1 MSVLTADIGFYTLV
15 LPGKRRKLI
24 VFAGVL
30 KITSGV
36 ITRDLTRSWNH

>member
-1 MSVLTADIGFYTLV
+1 MSVFTADIGFYTLA
-15 LPGKRRKLI
+15 LPDKRRKLI

-36 ITRDLTRSWNH
+36 ITRDLTRS